1 MSGVG
6 RRIRPDVIYDNVN
19 VTTEIEDFIE
29 TLSFRDNLS
38 GESDSLSLTLSDREG
53 RWNNQ
58 WRPKKGSVLK
68 ASLLVSTGWDDPK
81 AKSRFLGV
89 FEIDELGI
97 SGPPMTSNVRGLS
110 VPESSSL
117 RKSGKSRAWEKSSL
131 KAVAGAIAKANGM
144 SLYFSADENPSYDRI
159 DQEGQTDL
167 AFLMKL
173 CGDAGLSLKVANK
186 KIIILDEERLEKG
199 TSVMTISRKDKAMKS
214 YSGKDALTTMYRS
227 CSVKYTDPKKKK
239 TYRYVFTPS
248 KAPATSRVLYI
259 NEEVKSSAAAA
270 TLARKKLREANK
282 DAMTFSVVLAGF
294 LNVFAGQVVTLKE
307 FGSFDGRYLV
317 TSMSASVSKGT
328 DTSLELRKCLEGY

>member
-81 AKSRFLGV
+81 AKSRFLGI

-97 SGPPMTSNVRGLS
+97 SGPPMTSTVRGLS

-131 KAVAGAIAKANGM
+131 RSVAGAIAKANGM
-144 SLYFSADENPSYDRI
+144 TLYFSADENPSYDRFGI
-159 DQEGQTDL
+159 
-167 AFLMKL
+167 
-173 CGDAGLSLKVANK
+173 S
-186 KIIILDEERLEKG
+186 DEVVR
-199 TSVMTISRKDKAMKS
+199 RC
-214 YSGKDALTTMYRS
+214 R
-227 CSVKYTDPKKKK
+227 
-239 TYRYVFTPS
+239 
-248 KAPATSRVLYI
+248 
-259 NEEVKSSAAAA
+259 
-270 TLARKKLREANK
+270 
-282 DAMTFSVVLAGF
+282 VVLEGREQEDHHP
-294 LNVFAGQVVTLKE
+294 GRGTL
-307 FGSFDGRYLV
+307 G
-317 TSMSASVSKGT
+317 KGNERHDHLT
-328 DTSLELRKCLEGY
+328 QG